1 MTALLDRPATDAP
14 PRPRRAPHPFRAEL
28 LRGLAPW
35 AGLAL
40 FLTLAWA
47 LIAKSAGWQ
56 GSWSETTIALRMTG
70 VMLGSPLALAA
81 GCWQGARER
90 RRRTDELRASTA
102 RSPLAQ
108 FVTAALPL
116 ALWALAVYAVTVGA
130 ALLAS
135 APYASP
141 GGLAPTAFLSA
152 GAVLVA
158 CALTGHVVGARV
170 PWRLTAPVLAVAAYG
185 TFGLSMS
192 ASGVAGLLGP
202 IPGYAPE
209 FELLAWWHP
218 LLTAGWF
225 LALAAAA
232 VLAHAARRRWTA
244 LIALAVAVP
253 TALVLA
259 GTGDTMA
266 HRDPRARHQVCTTT
280 TTPQVCVNATRAA
293 LLPEVT
299 KALSGLTGR
308 LKGVGNLPT
317 RFEDLPRRT
326 HADEAELPMLTPY
339 GWTVVRGK
347 IADHDQYAWEAMVQM
362 VEADCANPESPARI
376 GMVDRAVVRYLAP
389 TDLQDS
395 MRAHDL
401 ESARTADN
409 QAELRHL
416 AAEQKAYDHLRTM
429 STADR
434 RAWLTRYFAPTDRC
448 ARTESE
454 VPAL

>member
-14 PRPRRAPHPFRAEL
+14 PGPSRAPHPFRVEL

-47 LIAKSAGWQ
+47 LIAKSANWQ
-56 GSWSETTIALRMTG
+56 GSWGETTVALRMAG
-70 VMLGSPLALAA
+70 VMLGGPLALAA

-102 RSPLAQ
+102 RGPLAQ
-108 FVTAALPL
+108 FMTAALPL
-116 ALWALAVYAVTVGA
+116 ALWVLAAYAVTVGA
-130 ALLAS
+130 ALLAG

-141 GGLAPTAFLSA
+141 GGLAPTVFLST

-158 CALTGHVVGARV
+158 CALTGHVVGARL

-185 TFGLSMS
+185 TFGLSMN

-202 IPGYAPE
+202 IPGYSPDV
-209 FELLAWWHP
+209 ELLAWWHP

-225 LALAAAA
+225 LSLAATA
-232 VLAHAARRRWTA
+232 VLAHAARRRRSA
-244 LIALAVAVP
+244 LITLAVAA
-253 TALVLA
+253 TAALVLS
-259 GTGDTMA
+259 GTGDTMT
-266 HRDPRARHQVCTTT
+266 HRDPRAGQQVCTTT
-280 TTPQVCVNATRAA
+280 TTPQICVNATRAA

-299 KALSGLTGR
+299 KALSGLTDR

-317 RFEDLPRRT
+317 RFEDLPRRP

-347 IADHDQYAWEAMVQM
+347 IADHDQYAWEAVTQM
-362 VEADCANPESPARI
+362 VEADCANPQAPGRVEI
-376 GMVDRAVVRYLAP
+376 VDRAVVRYLAP

-395 MRAHDL
+395 MREHHF
-401 ESARTADN
+401 ESARAADDR
-409 QAELRHL
+409 AELRRL

-434 RAWLTRYFAPTDRC
+434 RAWLTRYFAPADRC